1 MTRAEARAALRRSL
15 EERHVAF
22 LSMARTLL
30 RDTASPY
37 RELLA
42 LAGCEYGDLEKLVAQ
57 EGVEGALAVL
67 FRRGVYLTLDELKG
81 RRPVVRGSATVNVE
95 PARLANPFARV
106 ELPAY
111 SSGSRG
117 TRTHV
122 GIGLD
127 AVREEAIGIA
137 LLHEACGDRGWRNA
151 VWGVPG
157 GWSILRI
164 LEFAAFGAAPE
175 RWFSQVDPRRSEVHA
190 RYRLSARALRWGG
203 LLGGVRLP
211 LPEHVSLDDPLP
223 IARWMAA
230 VRRSGGTP
238 NLTGFASS
246 AVRVCRAAAAAGL
259 DVRGA
264 WFTIGGEPVTPARVA
279 AIQDVG
285 GRVLPRYGAT
295 ETGII
300 GQGCLAPEA
309 SDDLHFR
316 TDLYALI
323 QPGADAGTTGLL
335 PRALLVTSTRR
346 HARLLLINVSLG
358 DHAVL
363 TRRACGC
370 PLERLGWTTH
380 VHSLRSHARLTAGGM
395 TFSDADVVRVLERDL
410 PARFGGSPTDYQI
423 WEEEHPDGSPRLR
436 LLVHPALGPLDED
449 AVVQGFLESVGR
461 GTGAERI
468 MSLAWRDA
476 RLVRVERKA
485 PAITASGKILHWR
498 QVRSTAAS
506 ARPS

>member
-1 MTRAEARAALRRSL
+1 
-15 EERHVAF
+15 
-22 LSMARTLL
+22 
-30 RDTASPY
+30 
-37 RELLA
+37 
-42 LAGCEYGDLEKLVAQ
+42 
-57 EGVEGALAVL
+57 
-67 FRRGVYLTLDELKG
+67 
-81 RRPVVRGSATVNVE
+81 
-95 PARLANPFARV
+95 
-106 ELPAY
+106 
-111 SSGSRG
+111 
-117 TRTHV
+117 
-122 GIGLD
+122 
-127 AVREEAIGIA
+127 
-137 LLHEACGDRGWRNA
+137 
-151 VWGVPG
+151 
-157 GWSILRI
+157 
-164 LEFAAFGAAPE
+164 
-175 RWFSQVDPRRSEVHA
+175 
-190 RYRLSARALRWGG
+190 
-203 LLGGVRLP
+203 
-211 LPEHVSLDDPLP
+211 
-223 IARWMAA
+223 
-230 VRRSGGTP
+230 
-238 NLTGFASS
+238 
-246 AVRVCRAAAAAGL
+246 
-259 DVRGA
+259 
-264 WFTIGGEPVTPARVA
+264 VA

-295 ETGII
+295 ETGMV